1 MTQWEGRMAIHIRR
15 REFIST
21 LFGGAA
27 IWPLAAQAQQA
38 GKVYHIGFLAN
49 DPTIPTQPAGL
60 AFLDGLR
67 ENGFIE
73 GKNVIIER
81 RFAEGRVDQY
91 APLVAELVRL
101 GVNVIV
107 TSANDATLAAKRA
120 NTKIPIVMM
129 NVLIPLGKA
138 SLPVW
143 QTPVATSP
151 V

>member
-1 MTQWEGRMAIHIRR
+1 MAIHIRR

-49 DPTIPTQPAGL
+49 DPTIPKQPAGL

-73 GKNVIIER
+73 GKNVINPVRSRSEY
-81 RFAEGRVDQY
+81 EDNE
-91 APLVAELVRL
+91 VA
-101 GVNVIV
+101 
-107 TSANDATLAAKRA
+107 AASH
-120 NTKIPIVMM
+120 
-129 NVLIPLGKA
+129 GKG
-138 SLPVW
+138 LK
-143 QTPVATSP
+143 T
-151 V
+151 